1 MEEQKTEPM
10 EEKQAENVEQQQPAK
25 KERPT
30 FLTVLCILSF
40 IGVGIVVISNIVA
53 LIGGGVSKAI
63 MESSEEVMEA
73 METVEEVP
81 VVGES
86 VSKIVSSASTIAAI
100 NLIAA
105 LVVLVGVF
113 MMWSLKKTGYYIY
126 IVGEIAP
133 VIALIVLGGLLG
145 GFMAIFSSF
154 IAILFIVL
162 YGLNVKHMA

>member
-63 MESSEEVMEA
+63 LESSEEVMEA
-73 METVEEVP
+73 MEAVEEVP
-81 VVGES
+81 VVES
-86 VSKIVSSASTIAAI
+86 VTKIVSNVSTMAAI

-105 LVVLVGVF
+105 LVVLVGVI